1 MTDIGTEGAVA
12 KSKGMYTDKSKYD
25 VTSTLIYGVQWDAIM
40 AWIDPNYKTSSCK
53 EDSYVRDSTGK
64 GNYEENEDDANNP
77 AKCGSSDNYR
87 IKNIYDLAGNVY
99 EWTMEAYSTN
109 ARVIRGGSYLNNTG
123 YVVPVSRRADNGPDT
138 VYSNKRISRYS
149 LFIILNKNS
158 KIIQ

>member
-64 GNYEENEDDANNP
+64 GNYEEDEDDANNP

-109 ARVIRGGSYLNNTG
+109 ARVIRGG
-123 YVVPVSRRADNGPDT
+123 
-138 VYSNKRISRYS
+138 
-149 LFIILNKNS
+149 
-158 KIIQ
+158 